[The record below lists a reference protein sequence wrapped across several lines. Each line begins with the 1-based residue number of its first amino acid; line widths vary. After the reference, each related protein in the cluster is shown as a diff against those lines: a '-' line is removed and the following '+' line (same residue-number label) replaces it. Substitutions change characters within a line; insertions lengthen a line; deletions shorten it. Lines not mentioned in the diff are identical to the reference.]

1 MVTAFDPIV
10 VGGRELAN
18 RLVMAPMSRSRA
30 YGPDA
35 APGQATAIY
44 YAQRASAGLI
54 VTEGIQPSPTGRGY
68 PATPGLYSD
77 VQIQAW
83 RRVTDAVH
91 SADGTIFAQLMHA
104 GRIAHPSVLP
114 AALFPLGPSA
124 VRADTQ
130 VFTQAGPQPCVEP
143 RAMTE
148 QDIRET
154 VEDFARAAE
163 NAVAAGFDGVEIHG
177 ANGFLIHQFL
187 ADNTNRRSDAWG
199 GAAENKI
206 RFAVQVAT
214 AVSEA
219 VGADR
224 VGFHISPGNPYN
236 DVTESRA
243 DEVYPVLVTELA
255 ALGLAYLNDS
265 ESSAVALTSRLR
277 ALWPGVFILNPH
289 TSPGPTG
296 PAQLTLVDD
305 GTTDMLSYGV
315 LFLANPDL
323 PARLARG
330 GPFNPPD
337 PATFYG
343 GGAEGYID
351 YPALADSTRP

>member
-224 VGFHISPGNPYN
+224 VGFHISPSNPYN

-305 GTTDMLSYGV
+305 GTTDML
-315 LFLANPDL
+315 
-323 PARLARG
+323 
-330 GPFNPPD
+330 
-337 PATFYG
+337 
-343 GGAEGYID
+343 
-351 YPALADSTRP
+351 

>member
-10 VGGRELAN
+10 VGGRELSN

-35 APGQATAIY
+35 APSKATAIY

-68 PATPGLYSD
+68 PATPGIHSD

-91 SADGTIFAQLMHA
+91 SASGTIFAQLMHA
-104 GRIAHPSVLP
+104 GRIAHPSALP
-114 AALFPLGPSA
+114 AALHPLGPSA
-124 VRADTQ
+124 VRADAQ

-143 RAMTE
+143 RAMTAE
-148 QDIRET
+148 DIHET
-154 VEDFARAAE
+154 VRDFARAAG
-163 NAVAAGFDGVEIHG
+163 NAIAAGFDGVEIHG

-187 ADNTNRRSDAWG
+187 ADNSNRRSDAWG
-199 GAAENKI
+199 GSAENKI

-214 AVSEA
+214 AVSEV

-236 DVTESRA
+236 DVTESHA
-243 DEVYPVLVTELA
+243 DEVYPALVTELA
-255 ALGLAYLNDS
+255 ELRLAYLNDS
-265 ESSAVALTSRLR
+265 ESSAVELTGRLR

-289 TSPGPTG
+289 TSPEPTG
-296 PAQLTLVDD
+296 PAQLTLVDN

-323 PARLARG
+323 PARLASG

-343 GGAEGYID
+343 GGDAGYID
-351 YPALADSTRP
+351 YPALTHFTSR